1 MRKLEPSDKEIFRTP
16 IEDENLLIRMGTHNM
31 VRELLYRVNNEFRSM
46 NLVNQEKFITQ
57 LVYSIKRKK
66 YKNNILHHVENLYN
80 QVDKNDTVSAL
91 TEIISRNKMIA
102 NIKKTQDIT
111 TLLEKIN
118 KQLLKNKEI
127 KSLPK
132 EQSEQ
137 IISKMK
143 NLIHIDIDDYIEQ
156 QELIIETS
164 CKLKRKICF
173 IDSTTKLPYDLQ
185 GKGNKVIILLGWD
198 NKYFEM
204 IGLVKQNKRCQW
216 EFPENHPTIEKMEKY
231 LQGDLFLK
239 KYNYSVEESEL
250 EPQEKID
257 EPKYSPVDGFSYS
270 PYKNS
275 DVVEETGDNNNVG
288 VVEETGDNNNVG
300 VVEETSD
307 NNDVGVV
314 EETGDNND
322 NKKEN
327 NTLNKKTENGILYT

>member
-91 TEIISRNKMIA
+91 TEIISRNKMFA

-132 EQSEQ
+132 EQREQ

-143 NLIHIDIDDYIEQ
+143 NIIHIDIDEYIEQ

-239 KYNYSVEESEL
+239 NIITVL
-250 EPQEKID
+250 
-257 EPKYSPVDGFSYS
+257 
-270 PYKNS
+270 KNQ
-275 DVVEETGDNNNVG
+275 NQN
-288 VVEETGDNNNVG
+288 
-300 VVEETSD
+300 
-307 NNDVGVV
+307 
-314 EETGDNND
+314 
-322 NKKEN
+322 NKK
-327 NTLNKKTENGILYT
+327 K

>member
-57 LVYSIKRKK
+57 LVDCIKKKK
-66 YKNNILHHVENLYN
+66 YKNNILRHVENLYN
-80 QVDKNDTVSAL
+80 QVDKNDMVSAL

-143 NLIHIDIDDYIEQ
+143 NLIKIDIDDIEQ

-173 IDSTTKLPYDLQ
+173 IDSTTKLPYDLK

-239 KYNYSVEESEL
+239 KYNYKIEEP
-250 EPQEKID
+250 EPEEKID
-257 EPKYSPVDGFSYS
+257 EPQYSPVNGFSYS

-275 DVVEETGDNNNVG
+275 DVETGDNNDVG
-288 VVEETGDNNNVG
+288 VVEETGNNNDVG
-300 VVEETSD
+300 VVEETGD

-327 NTLNKKTENGILYT
+327 NTLNKKPENGILYT

>member
-31 VRELLYRVNNEFRSM
+31 VRELLYRVSNEFRSM

-57 LVYSIKRKK
+57 LVDCIKRKK
-66 YKNNILHHVENLYN
+66 YKNNILQHVENLYN
-80 QVDKNDTVSAL
+80 QVDKNDMVSAL

-102 NIKKTQDIT
+102 NIKKTQDLT
-111 TLLEKIN
+111 ALLEKIN

-143 NLIHIDIDDYIEQ
+143 NLINIDIDDSIEQ

-173 IDSTTKLPYDLQ
+173 IDSTTKLPYDFQ

-239 KYNYSVEESEL
+239 KDNYNVEEP

-275 DVVEETGDNNNVG
+275 DVG
-288 VVEETGDNNNVG
+288 
-300 VVEETSD
+300 
-307 NNDVGVV
+307 

-322 NKKEN
+322 VGVGEETNNDVGVGEETVDNNDIKKEN
-327 NTLNKKTENGILYT
+327 NTLNKQPENGILYT

>member
-57 LVYSIKRKK
+57 LLDCIKRKK
-66 YKNNILHHVENLYN
+66 YKNNILRHVENLYN
-80 QVDKNDTVSAL
+80 QVDKNDMVSAL
-91 TEIISRNKMIA
+91 TEIISRNKMIT

-143 NLIHIDIDDYIEQ
+143 NLIKIDIDDDIDQ

-173 IDSTTKLPYDLQ
+173 IDSTTKLPYDLK

-239 KYNYSVEESEL
+239 KYNYNVEEP
-250 EPQEKID
+250 EPEEKID
-257 EPKYSPVDGFSYS
+257 EPQYSPVNGFSYS

-275 DVVEETGDNNNVG
+275 DVEQETV
-288 VVEETGDNNNVG
+288 
-300 VVEETSD
+300 D
-307 NNDVGVV
+307 NNDVSVKQ
-314 EETGDNND
+314 ETVDNND
-322 NKKEN
+322 VSVKQETVDNNDVSVKQEIVDNNDVKKEN
-327 NTLNKKTENGILYT
+327 NTLNK